1 MGASFS
7 FRPLQRGKN
16 SRPWGAPAHTDM
28 RNRMRQIAVLLL
40 ALGLLVDAHA
50 QQAAKAQA
58 AGIAPQETASAQ
70 EPTNSFS
77 FVRYRADYEVKAD
90 ATSVET
96 SEYEILIK
104 TKAGV
109 DNFSQVRLGYSEKM
123 EALEVLAAYTLTP
136 DGARHDVPAD
146 KIYTQESY
154 SSASAAMYADRKV
167 KVIVF
172 PNLSPGTRL
181 VYRVRQAQNIPF
193 FPGYFNLWENLSP
206 FTQYDD
212 AKITLTAP
220 KQLPMHVYT
229 RGVQGS
235 DRPKVEG
242 DSARWSWSYS
252 RKTPMQNQNWTAAIW
267 EYGPTLMA
275 STYPGFSAMGR
286 AYQLKAAEAAKVT
299 PLVQARADGITKG
312 ISGRREQAEA
322 IYAWVAKNIRYVA
335 VYLGNGGLE
344 PNAADSILGNR
355 YGDCKDHTVILEA
368 LLAAKGIASTP
379 VLIGAGGGPTLPRIA
394 VLGRFNH
401 AINYLPE
408 FDLYL
413 DSTSPYARF
422 GQLPASDL
430 GAPVVHTADGAIA
443 RTPANG
449 PGVSAYRAESYYTF
463 SANGDVSGHTS
474 QDSGASG
481 EIGLRGAFSQLTS
494 QNRARI
500 EESIMSGSG
509 FNGAGRLKLQGD
521 VDDLHR
527 PFGYSFDFKATDYVD
542 FSVVGGMTLP
552 DPPGAES
559 MRGIYATA
567 SSETNATPFY
577 CNDSLREETYV
588 LTFPATVPII
598 AIPRS
603 GRFGNAAGEYEATWK
618 REGQQVTATH
628 RLSLKAIHGPDQ
640 PCQPADYP
648 AFRDLY
654 QYVRRGFR
662 GQVVYGDLNR
672 AQTDPQP

>member
-1 MGASFS
+1 
-7 FRPLQRGKN
+7 
-16 SRPWGAPAHTDM
+16 M
-28 RNRMRQIAVLLL
+28 RRIALLLL
-40 ALGLLVDAHA
+40 ALGLSTAASA
-50 QQAAKAQA
+50 QQAAKTPATDV
-58 AGIAPQETASAQ
+58 APQETVKAQ
-70 EPTNSFS
+70 EPSNSFS
-77 FVRYRADYEVKAD
+77 YVRYRADYEVKAD
-90 ATSVET
+90 ASSVET

-123 EALEVLAAYTLTP
+123 ETLEVLEAYTLAS
-136 DGARHDVPAD
+136 DGTRHDVPAD

-181 VYRVRQAQNIPF
+181 VYRTRQAQNVPY

-212 AKITLTAP
+212 ARITLTAP
-220 KQLPMHVYT
+220 EQLPMHVYT
-229 RGVQGS
+229 RDVQGS
-235 DRPKVEG
+235 DRPKIEG
-242 DSARWSWSYS
+242 DTARWSWSYS
-252 RKTPMQNQNWTAAIW
+252 RKAPMQNQNWTAAGW
-267 EYGPTLMA
+267 EYGPTIMA
-275 STYPGFSAMGR
+275 STYPDFPAMGR

-299 PLVQARADGITKG
+299 PMVQARADGITQG
-312 ISGRREQAEA
+312 IDGRREQARA
-322 IYAWVAKNIRYVA
+322 IYEWVAKNIRYVA

-344 PNAADSILGNR
+344 PNAADSILGNL

-368 LLAAKGIASTP
+368 LLAARGIASTP

-430 GAPVVHTADGAIA
+430 GAPVVHTVDGAIA
-443 RTPANG
+443 RTPAND
-449 PGVSAYRAESYYTF
+449 PGVSAYRAESFYTF
-463 SANGDVSGHTS
+463 SANGDVSGHTL

-481 EIGLRGAFSQLTS
+481 EIGLRGAFSRLTS

-500 EESIMSGSG
+500 EESIMSASG
-509 FNGAGRLKLQGD
+509 FNGVGSLKLQGD
-521 VDDLHR
+521 VDDLDR

-542 FSVVGGMTLP
+542 FSVVGGMVLP

-567 SSETNATPFY
+567 SSTTNAVPFY
-577 CNDSLREETYV
+577 CNDSLHEETYT
-588 LTFPATVPII
+588 LQFPASVPII

-603 GRFGNAAGEYEATWK
+603 SRFANAAGEYEATWK
-618 REGQQVTATH
+618 REGQRVVASH

-640 PCQPADYP
+640 LCQPADYP

-662 GQVVYGDLNR
+662 AQIVYGDLGN
-672 AQTDPQP
+672 AQVSVDARR

>member
-1 MGASFS
+1 MRRIVAFLLTAFFS
-7 FRPLQRGKN
+7 IT
-16 SRPWGAPAHTDM
+16 S
-28 RNRMRQIAVLLL
+28 
-40 ALGLLVDAHA
+40 
-50 QQAAKAQA
+50 QA
-58 AGIAPQETASAQ
+58 QETAQ
-70 EPTNSFS
+70 PEQGLEPSNSFS

-123 EALEVLAAYTLTP
+123 ETLEVLAAYTLTP
-136 DGARHDVPAD
+136 DGIRHDVPAD
-146 KIYTQESY
+146 KVYTQESY
-154 SSASAAMYADRKV
+154 SSAAAAMYADRKV

-220 KQLPMHVYT
+220 RQLPMHVYT
-229 RGVQGS
+229 RDVQGS

-275 STYPGFSAMGR
+275 STYPDFSAMGH

-299 PLVQARADGITKG
+299 PLVQARADEITKG

-443 RTPANG
+443 RTPAND
-449 PGVSAYRAESYYTF
+449 PGVSAYKAESYYTF
-463 SANGDVSGHTS
+463 SANGDVSGYTL
-474 QDSGASG
+474 QDGGASG
-481 EIGLRGAFSQLTS
+481 EIGLRGAFSRLTS

-559 MRGIYATA
+559 MRGIHATA

-588 LTFPATVPII
+588 LKFPATVPII

-603 GRFGNAAGEYEATWK
+603 RRFGNAAGEYEATWK

-640 PCQPADYP
+640 LCQPADYP
-648 AFRDLY
+648 AFHDLY

-662 GQVVYGDLNR
+662 GQIVYGDLNR

>member
-1 MGASFS
+1 
-7 FRPLQRGKN
+7 
-16 SRPWGAPAHTDM
+16 M
-28 RNRMRQIAVLLL
+28 RRIVLLL
-40 ALGLLVDAHA
+40 LTAVFSITSQA
-50 QQAAKAQA
+50 QEPAQVQKQ
-58 AGIAPQETASAQ
+58 PEQAQ

-123 EALEVLAAYTLTP
+123 ETLEVLAAYTLTP

-181 VYRVRQAQNIPF
+181 VYRTRQAQNIPY

-212 AKITLTAP
+212 ARITLTAP

-229 RGVQGS
+229 RDVQGS
-235 DRPKVEG
+235 DRPNIEG

-252 RKTPMQNQNWTAAIW
+252 RKTPMQNQNWTAAGW
-267 EYGPTLMA
+267 EYGPTIMA
-275 STYPGFSAMGR
+275 STYPDFSAMGR
-286 AYQLKAAEAAKVT
+286 AYQLKGAEAAKVT
-299 PLVQARADGITKG
+299 LMVQSRADEITQGID
-312 ISGRREQAEA
+312 GRREQAKA
-322 IYAWVAKNIRYVA
+322 IYEWVAKNIRYVA

-344 PNAADSILGNR
+344 PNVADSILGNR

-379 VLIGAGGGPTLPRIA
+379 VLIGAGGGPTLPQIA

-430 GAPVVHTADGAIA
+430 GAPVVHTVDGAIA
-443 RTPANG
+443 RTPAND
-449 PGVSAYRAESYYTF
+449 PRVSAYKAESFYTF
-463 SANGDVSGHTS
+463 SANGDVSGHTL

-509 FNGAGRLKLQGD
+509 FNGVGRLKLQGD
-521 VDDLHR
+521 VNDLDR

-542 FSVVGGMTLP
+542 FSVVGGMILP

-559 MRGIYATA
+559 MRGIYTTA
-567 SSETNATPFY
+567 SSETNAAPFY
-577 CNDSLREETYV
+577 CNNSLREETYT
-588 LTFPATVPII
+588 LEFPATVPII

-603 GRFGNAAGEYEATWK
+603 SRFDNAAGEYEATWK
-618 REGQQVTATH
+618 REGQQVVATH
-628 RLSLKAIHGPDQ
+628 RLSLRAIHGPDQ
-640 PCQPADYP
+640 LCQPADYP

-662 GQVVYGDLNR
+662 AQIVYGDLGN
-672 AQTDPQP
+672 AQVSLDAGR

>member
-1 MGASFS
+1 
-7 FRPLQRGKN
+7 
-16 SRPWGAPAHTDM
+16 
-28 RNRMRQIAVLLL
+28 MRQIAVLLL

-50 QQAAKAQA
+50 QQATKAQA
-58 AGIAPQETASAQ
+58 ANIAPQETAGAG
-70 EPTNSFS
+70 EPSNSFS
-77 FVRYRADYEVKAD
+77 FVRYRADHEVKAD

-104 TKAGV
+104 TKASV
-109 DNFSQVRLGYSEKM
+109 DNFSQVRLSYSEKM
-123 EALEVLAAYTLTP
+123 ETLEVLAAYTLTP
-136 DGARHDVPAD
+136 DGTRHDVPAD

-181 VYRVRQAQNIPF
+181 VYRFRQSQNVPF
-193 FPGYFNLWENLSP
+193 FPGYFSLWENLSP

-220 KQLPMHVYT
+220 KRLPMHVYA
-229 RGVQGS
+229 RDVQGG
-235 DRPKVEG
+235 DRPRIEG

-252 RKTPMQNQNWTAAIW
+252 RKTPMQNQNWSAAGW
-267 EYGPTLMA
+267 EYGPTIMA
-275 STYPGFSAMGR
+275 STYADFSAMGR

-299 PLVQARADGITKG
+299 PMVQSRADGITRG
-312 ISGRREQAEA
+312 IGGRREQAKA
-322 IYAWVAKNIRYVA
+322 IYEWVAKNIRYVA

-355 YGDCKDHTVILEA
+355 YGDCKDHAVVLQA

-430 GAPVVHTADGAIA
+430 GAPVVHAVDGAIA
-443 RTPANG
+443 RTPAND
-449 PGVSAYRAESYYTF
+449 PRVSAYRAESFYTF
-463 SANGDVSGHTS
+463 SANGDVSGHTL

-481 EIGLRGAFSQLTS
+481 EIGLRSAFSRLTS

-509 FNGAGRLKLQGD
+509 FNGVGHLKLQGD
-521 VDDLHR
+521 VDDLDR
-527 PFGYSFDFKATDYVD
+527 PFGYSFDFKAIDYVD
-542 FSVVGGMTLP
+542 FSVVGGMILP

-559 MRGIYATA
+559 MRGIHATA
-567 SSETNATPFY
+567 SSETNAVPFY
-577 CNDSLREETYV
+577 CNDSLREETYT
-588 LTFPATVPII
+588 LEFPATVPVI

-603 GRFGNAAGEYEATWK
+603 TRFGNAAGEYEATWK
-618 REGQQVTATH
+618 REGQRVVASH
-628 RLSLKAIHGPDQ
+628 RLSLKAIHGQDQ
-640 PCQPADYP
+640 LCQPADYP

-662 GQVVYGDLNR
+662 AQIVYGDLNR

>member
-1 MGASFS
+1 MRRIVAFLLTAFFS
-7 FRPLQRGKN
+7 IT
-16 SRPWGAPAHTDM
+16 S
-28 RNRMRQIAVLLL
+28 
-40 ALGLLVDAHA
+40 
-50 QQAAKAQA
+50 QA
-58 AGIAPQETASAQ
+58 QETAQ
-70 EPTNSFS
+70 PEQGLEPSNSFS

-123 EALEVLAAYTLTP
+123 ETLEVLAAYTLTP
-136 DGARHDVPAD
+136 DGIRHDVPAD
-146 KIYTQESY
+146 KVYTQESY
-154 SSASAAMYADRKV
+154 SSAAAAMYADRKV

-220 KQLPMHVYT
+220 RQLPMHVYT
-229 RGVQGS
+229 RDVQGS

-275 STYPGFSAMGR
+275 STYPDFSAMGH

-299 PLVQARADGITKG
+299 PLVQARADEITKG

-443 RTPANG
+443 RTPAND
-449 PGVSAYRAESYYTF
+449 PGVSAYKAESYYTF
-463 SANGDVSGHTS
+463 SANGDVSGYTL
-474 QDSGASG
+474 QDGGASG
-481 EIGLRGAFSQLTS
+481 EIGLRGAFSRLTS

-521 VDDLHR
+521 VDDLDH

-542 FSVVGGMTLP
+542 FSVVGGMVLP

-559 MRGIYATA
+559 MRGIHATA

-588 LTFPATVPII
+588 LKFPATVPII

-603 GRFGNAAGEYEATWK
+603 RRFGNAAGEYEATWK

-640 PCQPADYP
+640 LCQPADYP
-648 AFRDLY
+648 AFHDLY

-662 GQVVYGDLNR
+662 GQIVYGDLNR

>member
-1 MGASFS
+1 M
-7 FRPLQRGKN
+7 QR
-16 SRPWGAPAHTDM
+16 
-28 RNRMRQIAVLLL
+28 IAALLL
-40 ALGLLVDAHA
+40 IAFFP
-50 QQAAKAQA
+50 AACL
-58 AGIAPQETASAQ
+58 AQ
-70 EPTNSFS
+70 EPASAPQTTPPAEPQPAAVQEPVNSFS

-96 SEYEILIK
+96 NEYEILIK

-109 DNFSQVRLGYSEKM
+109 DNFSQVRLSYSEKM
-123 EALEVLAAYTLTP
+123 DTLEVLAAYTIAP
-136 DGARHDVPAD
+136 DGTRHDVPAD

-181 VYRVRQAQNIPF
+181 VYSYRQSQNIAY
-193 FPGYFNLWENLSP
+193 FPGYFGLWENLSL

-220 KQLPMHVYT
+220 KSLPMHLYT
-229 RGVQGS
+229 RDVQGS
-235 DRPKVEG
+235 DRPRIEG
-242 DSARWSWSYS
+242 DTARWSWTYS
-252 RKTPMQNQNWTAAIW
+252 RKTPMQNQNWTAAGW
-267 EYGPTLMA
+267 EYGPTVMA
-275 STYPGFSAMGR
+275 STYPDFSAMGR
-286 AYQLKAAEAAKVT
+286 AYQLKGAEAAKLT
-299 PLVQARADGITKG
+299 PNIQARADDITKG
-312 ISGRREQAEA
+312 ISDRRAQAAA
-322 IYAWVAKNIRYVA
+322 IYEWVAKNIRYVA

-344 PNAADSILGNR
+344 PNSADSILANR

-379 VLIGAGGGPTLPRIA
+379 VLIGAGGGPTLPPIA

-430 GAPVVHTADGAIA
+430 GAPVVHTVDGKLS
-443 RTPANG
+443 RTPPNG
-449 PGVSAYRAESYYTF
+449 PAVNAYRADSFYTF
-463 SANGDVSGHTS
+463 NANGDVSGRTR
-474 QDSGASG
+474 QDGSASG
-481 EIGLRGAFSQLTS
+481 EIGLRGMFSQLTS
-494 QNRARI
+494 QNRPRI
-500 EESIMSGSG
+500 EESIMSASG
-509 FNGAGRLKLQGD
+509 FNGVGRLKLEGD
-521 VDDLHR
+521 VDDLR
-527 PFGYSFDFKATDYVD
+527 KPFGYSFAFDATDYVD

-552 DPPGAES
+552 DPPGADS

-567 SSETNATPFY
+567 SSEANATPFY
-577 CNDSLREETYV
+577 CNDSLREETYT
-588 LTFPATVPII
+588 LKFPATVPII

-603 GRFGNAAGEYEATWK
+603 SRFGNAAGEYEATWK
-618 REGQQVTATH
+618 REGQEVIATH
-628 RLSLKAIHGPDQ
+628 RLSLNAIHGADKLCLPS
-640 PCQPADYP
+640 DYP
-648 AFRDLY
+648 AFRELY

-662 GQVVYGDLNR
+662 AQIVYGDLAT
-672 AQTDPQP
+672 AQVVDEAAVEVP

>member
-1 MGASFS
+1 
-7 FRPLQRGKN
+7 
-16 SRPWGAPAHTDM
+16 M
-28 RNRMRQIAVLLL
+28 RCAAALLL
-40 ALGLLVDAHA
+40 ATLLPIIALA
-50 QQAAKAQA
+50 QEP
-58 AGIAPQETASAQ
+58 APVLTQPGQAQ

-90 ATSVET
+90 ATSVQT
-96 SEYEILIK
+96 SEHEILIK

-109 DNFSQVRLGYSEKM
+109 DSFSQVRLGYSEKM
-123 EALEVLAAYTLTP
+123 ETLEVLAAYTLTA
-136 DGARHDVPAD
+136 DGSRHDVPAD

-181 VYRVRQAQNIPF
+181 VYRFRQSQNTPF
-193 FPGYFNLWENLSP
+193 FPGYFSLWENLSP

-212 AKITLTAP
+212 AKITLVAP
-220 KQLPMHVYT
+220 KRLPMHVYA
-229 RGVQGS
+229 RDVQGG
-235 DRPKVEG
+235 DRPRIEG
-242 DSARWSWSYS
+242 DSASWSWSYS
-252 RKTPMQNQNWTAAIW
+252 RKKPMQNQNWTAASW
-267 EYGPTLMA
+267 EYGPTIMA
-275 STYPGFSAMGR
+275 STYSDFSAMGR
-286 AYQLKAAEAAKVT
+286 AYQLKGAEAAKVT
-299 PLVQARADGITKG
+299 PMVQSRADQITKG
-312 ISGRREQAEA
+312 IEGHREQAKA
-322 IYAWVAKNIRYVA
+322 IYEWVAKNIRYVA

-344 PNAADSILGNR
+344 PNLADGILGNL

-368 LLAAKGIASTP
+368 LLAAKGIVSTP

-430 GAPVVHTADGAIA
+430 GAPVVHTLDGLIA
-443 RTPANG
+443 RTPAND
-449 PGVSAYRAESYYTF
+449 PRVSAYRAKSFYTF
-463 SANGDVSGHTS
+463 NANGDVSGHTA

-481 EIGLRGAFSQLTS
+481 EIGLRGSFSQLTS

-500 EESIMSGSG
+500 EESIMAGSG
-509 FNGAGRLKLQGD
+509 FNGVGRLDLQGD
-521 VDDLHR
+521 VDDLDR

-542 FSVVGGMTLP
+542 FSVVGGMVLP
-552 DPPGAES
+552 DPPGADS
-559 MRGIYATA
+559 MRGIHASA

-577 CNDSLREETYV
+577 CNDSLREETYT
-588 LTFPATVPII
+588 LEFPPTVPII

-603 GRFGNAAGEYEATWK
+603 SRFDNAAGEYEATWK
-618 REGQQVTATH
+618 QAGQRVVAIH

-640 PCQPADYP
+640 LCQAADYP

-662 GQVVYGDLNR
+662 AQMVYGDLGN
-672 AQTDPQP
+672 AQVSPDGGR